1 MEFSMNTSSKLIE
14 IRNISDVQ
22 PFKPH
27 FENQLYLGH
36 S

>member
-1 MEFSMNTSSKLIE
+1 MDFQGIE
-14 IRNISDVQ
+14 NSNLDKIIYISDVQ

-27 FENQLYLGH
+27 FENQLYLVH